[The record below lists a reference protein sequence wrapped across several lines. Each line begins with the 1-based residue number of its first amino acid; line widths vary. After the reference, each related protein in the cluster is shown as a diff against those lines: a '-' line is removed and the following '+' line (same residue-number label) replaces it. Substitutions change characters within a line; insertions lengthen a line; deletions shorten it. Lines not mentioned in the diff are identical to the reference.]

1 MPFYKSNDRVDSWD
15 HFDRHSIGTTLRF
28 AWLPQRCYLSNKLL
42 WLKFAYRRVA
52 MWTGPGDPV
61 FEYRWYHRAEYLV
74 GKLKGNV

>member
-1 MPFYKSNDRVDSWD
+1 MPFYRSNRVDD
-15 HFDRHSIGTTLRF
+15 RGNFDRHNIGTTLRF
-28 AWLPQRCYLSNKLL
+28 AWFPERCYLSNKLL

-61 FEYRWYHRAEYLV
+61 FEYRWYHRNEYLI